1 MVAAHADAF
10 VDRSGRTRVSASG
23 RDNLVRRPATSQAF
37 QPWLGRAGATAS
49 GREIRPPKDSDQVG
63 VEQVAIS
70 ADRRAVGWLALH
82 PNCCTTYPIP
92 LELVV
97 LTSARTRTFTGDGQ
111 AIWQWAFYADSRRVS
126 YRQGPV
132 HGPATPHFELRDI
145 RTGRLVSSFDGDSTE
160 VRAAPAWVRAL
171 RAPP

>member
-1 MVAAHADAF
+1 VLKLQLVMLGLALFVASRESAAQQTYRRAH
-10 VDRSGRTRVSASG
+10 VDSSGQLRIV
-23 RDNLVRRPATSQAF
+23 
-37 QPWLGRAGATAS
+37 TAS

-111 AIWQWAFYADSRRVS
+111 AIWQWAFSADSRRVS